1 MVFYHKMGSLP
12 KKRHTVF
19 RNAEG
24 ALYHEE
30 LIGNEGFSGISS
42 LLYHVFPPT
51 LVRHAGVIE
60 PIERHPSDDPSIR
73 HRHFRTND
81 LAPGGDP
88 ISGRKTLLFNE
99 DVVLEHARPTE
110 TADYLYRNGQ
120 ADELIYICAGT
131 GTLESVFGSLSFS
144 DGDYLIVPR
153 GIVYRLLLDPGLEH
167 RQFIVE
173 SRGVIRTPKR
183 YRNKYGQHIEGSPI
197 YDRDIRVPE
206 DLVTVEQKGE
216 FEVRVKQR
224 GGLHRYIYAN
234 HPFDAVG
241 WDGYYYPW
249 AYSIHDFEPIVG
261 RIHQPPPVHQVFEGD
276 NFVICNFC
284 PRLYDFDRDA
294 IAVPYNHTNAQS
306 DEVIYYASAEFMSRR
321 GIEFGS
327 ITLHPDGI
335 AHGPQPGA
343 VEAGLGATSTE
354 ELAVMVDTFRPLI
367 VARDASA
374 VEDPDYWK
382 SWLGAVEG

>member
-1 MVFYHKMGSLP
+1 MVFYHKMGQLP

-19 RNAEG
+19 RSPNG
-24 ALYHEE
+24 SLYHEE

-42 LLYHVFPPT
+42 LLYHISPPT
-51 LVRHAGVIE
+51 IVRHAGLIE
-60 PIERHPSDDPSIR
+60 PHELRASSDPSIR
-73 HRHFRTND
+73 HRHFRTSG
-81 LAPGGDP
+81 LSTGGDP
-88 ISGRKTLLFNE
+88 ISGRKPLLYNE
-99 DVVLEHARPTE
+99 DVLLAHVRPTQ
-110 TADYLYRNGQ
+110 TADYYYRNGQ
-120 ADELIYICAGT
+120 ADELIYVAQGT
-131 GTLESVFGSLSFS
+131 GTLESVFGRISFR

-153 GIVYRLLLDPGLEH
+153 SIVYRLLLDPGVEH

-183 YRNKYGQHIEGSPI
+183 YRNKHGQHIEGSPI

-206 DLVTVEQKGE
+206 QLETRDETGE

-224 GGLHRYIYAN
+224 GGLHRYVYAN
-234 HPFDAVG
+234 HPFDVVG

-276 NFVICNFC
+276 NFVVCNFC
-284 PRLYDFDRDA
+284 PRLYDFDENA

-306 DEVIYYASAEFMSRR
+306 DEVIFYASAEFMSRR
-321 GIEFGS
+321 GIEYGS

-343 VEAGLGATSTE
+343 VEAGLGAKSTD
-354 ELAVMVDTFRPLI
+354 ELAVMVDTFRPLT
-367 VARDASA
+367 VAEEAKGI
-374 VEDPDYWK
+374 EDEEYWK
-382 SWLGAVEG
+382 SWLT